1 MAEWYHTWLWTLVWC
16 AVPWAVGLSLGDNKL
31 FIGPKQNIYAFSW
44 FYLVYLIWYYY
55 LSSCELIVKQNI
67 ENKQKYYL
75 KRKAKWEKLSSLTIK
90 KPNYEVHGGARQH
103 GPVGVQVLRSD
114 GRHHGVDDK
123 PPSPSV
129 HGSVRVELPLDLVTG
144 DPDFRG
150 PVAPVTSGPDADDP
164 SCAVHDGQRI
174 VPTFSR
180 TLPVKFDS
188 ERLRARNP
196 DMTGLASVI
205 WIMNKFNS
213 YSLKHKWDYT
223 HYIKFK

>member
-1 MAEWYHTWLWTLVWC
+1 M
-16 AVPWAVGLSLGDNKL
+16 
-31 FIGPKQNIYAFSW
+31 
-44 FYLVYLIWYYY
+44 
-55 LSSCELIVKQNI
+55 
-67 ENKQKYYL
+67 
-75 KRKAKWEKLSSLTIK
+75 SSLTIE
-90 KPNYEVHGGARQH
+90 KPNYEVHGGTRQH

-223 HYIKFK
+223 HYIKFKKTHKLTQKDALYTVVSSYHYQYEFLQQINLSPLFYIENLWNLQSISEEFLNDSTLN

>member
-1 MAEWYHTWLWTLVWC
+1 M
-16 AVPWAVGLSLGDNKL
+16 
-31 FIGPKQNIYAFSW
+31 
-44 FYLVYLIWYYY
+44 
-55 LSSCELIVKQNI
+55 
-67 ENKQKYYL
+67 
-75 KRKAKWEKLSSLTIK
+75 SSLTIE
-90 KPNYEVHGGARQH
+90 KPNYEVHGGTRQH